1 MIIAHGSIG
10 EIMNKIDRHFQTA
23 KLLLEGIE
31 ESMQTW
37 DKERTAKG
45 WYAYANSATEHSKES
60 VVRRLIQTRQE
71 LLQVIKELK

>member
-1 MIIAHGSIG
+1 MK
-10 EIMNKIDRHFQTA
+10 KIERHLQTA
-23 KLLLEGIE
+23 KLLREGVE
-31 ESMQTW
+31 ESIQTW

-45 WYAYANSATEHSKES
+45 WYAYANSATEHSKVS

>member
-1 MIIAHGSIG
+1 
-10 EIMNKIDRHFQTA
+10 MNKLEMHLQTA
-23 KLLLEGIE
+23 KLLMEGVE
-31 ESMQTW
+31 ESIRTW

>member
-1 MIIAHGSIG
+1 MK
-10 EIMNKIDRHFQTA
+10 KIERHLQTA
-23 KLLLEGIE
+23 KLLMEGIE
-31 ESMQTW
+31 ESIQTW